1 MEAQT
6 DMSNDENGT
15 RAVKVAKVKESKLYK
30 DFSDVFSRANKTNPR
45 PADVEQ
51 LKTML
56 KDNADLELWRKV
68 SGLAGAAEI
77 MLLAHDSIS
86 PALREVWRLRMAN
99 QREELGYTDAP
110 PVEQLLISHAVVCWL
125 RMNILELFGASLL
138 NQEVTLTK
146 AIFWEKRLEMAQRR
160 FTRAVESLAK
170 VRALT
175 AATRL
180 MESRTEAASA
190 AKRVNNLRTLKV
202 LTA

>member
-1 MEAQT
+1 
-6 DMSNDENGT
+6 MSNEENAT
-15 RAVKVAKVKESKLYK
+15 RTEKITKIRESKVYK
-30 DFSDVFSRANKTNPR
+30 DFSVAFSRANKTGAR
-45 PADVEQ
+45 PADLEK

-56 KDNADLELWRKV
+56 KDNTDLKLWRNI
-68 SGLAGAAEI
+68 SGVAGAAEI

-99 QREELGYTDAP
+99 QREELGYKDAP
-110 PVEQLLISHAVVCWL
+110 EAEKLLISHVVLCWL
-125 RMNILELFGASLL
+125 RMNILELFGASIL
-138 NQEVTLTK
+138 NQEMTLPK
-146 AIFWEKRLEMAQRR
+146 AMFWEKRLELAQRR

-190 AKRVNNLRTLKV
+190 AKRVNNMRTLKA
-202 LTA
+202 LTS